1 MTIALPLTLTIPRKT
16 KGDRTIALNMNIM
29 RNLHYHVMNQAKVLW
44 KDVVL
49 RAIGSINMVY
59 TSPRPP
65 YQFVYTVYPANGRVF
80 DLANVCAAIQKFT
93 DDALQELGVI
103 ENDNYKHIRAIEY
116 RFGKIDKERP
126 RCELE
131 IRHYEEGE

>member
-16 KGDRTIALNMNIM
+16 KGDRIIALNMNIM
-29 RNLHYHVMNQAKVLW
+29 RNLHYHVLNQAKVLW

-49 RAIGSINMVY
+49 RAIPDLWCIQ
-59 TSPRPP
+59 PP
-65 YQFVYTVYPANGRVF
+65 YLFVYTVYPANGRVF

-103 ENDNYKHIRAIEY
+103 ENDNYKYIRAIEY
-116 RFGKIDKERP
+116 RFGGIDKEHP